1 MAKALGSSRDSRRYC
16 FAKIYLLANSF
27 SHFLEPRSGIAA
39 MNDPLQKAQPLG
51 NIVPIPPNVILR
63 DLGVQGK
70 KAVHAPGFGE
80 HVCGVAVLGNFDDNS
95 FLHLEDVF
103 VAKQIDPARPA

>member
-63 DLGVQGK
+63 G
-70 KAVHAPGFGE
+70 PGFGE

>member
-1 MAKALGSSRDSRRYC
+1 
-16 FAKIYLLANSF
+16 
-27 SHFLEPRSGIAA
+27 
-39 MNDPLQKAQPLG
+39 MNNAPQKAQPLG
-51 NIVPIPPNVILR
+51 CIIAVTPNVILR